1 MEVNKQT
8 KLTREKGWTAG
19 VSMDAEEA
27 HALKIWLL
35 SHICRLGI
43 DADFIIKQSSSS
55 GIGTNTVIRC
65 SCGEG
70 KDVTNY
76 GSW

>member
-19 VSMDAEEA
+19 VSIDAEEA
-27 HALKIWLL
+27 HALRFWLMYHKCDL
-35 SHICRLGI
+35 EEN
-43 DADFIIKQSSSS
+43 ANFIIKQSFSS
-55 GIGTNTVIRC
+55 GIGTNTVIQC

-76 GSW
+76 HSW